1 MRTPEQLQG
10 LDGLVIPGG
19 ESTTMT
25 RLIASAGLEPGLRAH
40 HEAGRPILGTCA
52 GLIVCDAEHLGFID
66 VTARRNAFGR
76 QLQSFEAD
84 LEVTGAGDEP
94 LRAVFIRAPWVERTG
109 EGVEVLA
116 AWEGH
121 PVAVRGDGVLASSFH
136 PELTDDPRFHAIF
149 MAMVTKAQDRD
160 TTTEGGGERMS
171 GDPRTQNLAKILVGY
186 STKVK
191 EGEVVS
197 IDGENAAAPLLLA
210 VYEEVLKAGGNPVLN
225 VALDGQ
231 IAAYFKH
238 ASDTQLEWISPFAE
252 WMVDN
257 ADVRIAIG
265 ASTNTRELSGVPPE
279 RQTLRQSVT
288 GDLMN
293 RAMKRSAEGDFR
305 WVYTLFPTSAYAS
318 EAEMSLADYEDF
330 YYGAC
335 LADDGDPL
343 TAWKRASEETKRLA
357 EWIEGHEEVRITA
370 PGTDIKLGIAGRK
383 FIPCDG
389 DHNMP
394 DGEFFTGPIEDATEG
409 EVSFHLPAVIG
420 GREVSG
426 VRLKFEAGRV
436 VDASAERGE
445 EFLIALLD
453 TDEGA
458 RTLGELGIGTN
469 YGIDR
474 GTREVLLDEK
484 IGGTIHMAVGQ
495 AYPESGGTN
504 ESAVHTDLVCDL
516 RLGGK
521 LEVDGVVMQENG
533 KFIV

>member
-1 MRTPEQLQG
+1 
-10 LDGLVIPGG
+10 
-19 ESTTMT
+19 
-25 RLIASAGLEPGLRAH
+25 
-40 HEAGRPILGTCA
+40 
-52 GLIVCDAEHLGFID
+52 
-66 VTARRNAFGR
+66 
-76 QLQSFEAD
+76 
-84 LEVTGAGDEP
+84 
-94 LRAVFIRAPWVERTG
+94 
-109 EGVEVLA
+109 
-116 AWEGH
+116 
-121 PVAVRGDGVLASSFH
+121 
-136 PELTDDPRFHAIF
+136 
-149 MAMVTKAQDRD
+149 
-160 TTTEGGGERMS
+160 MS
-171 GDPRTQNLAKILVGY
+171 GDPKVQNLAKILVGY
-186 STKVK
+186 STEVK

-197 IDGENAAAPLLLA
+197 IDGESAAAPLLLA

-238 ASDTQLEWISPFAE
+238 ASDKQLEWISPFAE

-293 RAMKRSAEGDFR
+293 RAMKRSGEGDFR
-305 WVYTLFPTSAYAS
+305 WVYTIFPTSAYAS

-335 LADDGDPL
+335 LASDGDPL
-343 TAWKRASEETKRLA
+343 TAWKRASAETERLA
-357 EWIEGHEEVRITA
+357 DWIEGHEEVRITA
-370 PGTDIKLGIAGRK
+370 PGTDIKLGIAGRT
-383 FIPCDG
+383 FIPCIG
-389 DHNMP
+389 DNNMP
-394 DGEFFTGPIEDATEG
+394 DGEFFTGPLEDATEG

-426 VRLKFEAGRV
+426 VHLKFEAGRV
-436 VDASAERGE
+436 VDATAERGE
-445 EFLIALLD
+445 EFLIAQLD
-453 TDEGA
+453 TDDGA
-458 RTLGELGIGTN
+458 RILGELGIGTN

-484 IGGTIHMAVGQ
+484 IGGTIHMAFGQ
-495 AYPESGGTN
+495 AYPESGGVN

-521 LEVDGVVMQENG
+521 LEVDGVVMQEDG
-533 KFIV
+533 KFVV

>member
-1 MRTPEQLQG
+1 
-10 LDGLVIPGG
+10 
-19 ESTTMT
+19 
-25 RLIASAGLEPGLRAH
+25 
-40 HEAGRPILGTCA
+40 
-52 GLIVCDAEHLGFID
+52 
-66 VTARRNAFGR
+66 
-76 QLQSFEAD
+76 
-84 LEVTGAGDEP
+84 
-94 LRAVFIRAPWVERTG
+94 
-109 EGVEVLA
+109 
-116 AWEGH
+116 
-121 PVAVRGDGVLASSFH
+121 
-136 PELTDDPRFHAIF
+136 
-149 MAMVTKAQDRD
+149 
-160 TTTEGGGERMS
+160 MS
-171 GDPRTQNLAKILVGY
+171 DPRTEGLAKILVGY

-191 EGEVVS
+191 AGEVVS
-197 IDGENAAAPLLLA
+197 IDGESAAAPLLLA
-210 VYEEVLKAGGNPVLN
+210 VYEEVLKAGGNPVMN

-238 ASDTQLEWISPFAE
+238 ATDNQLEWISPFAE

-265 ASTNTRELSGVPPE
+265 ASTNTRELSGVAPE

-288 GDLMN
+288 GDLMT
-293 RAMKRSAEGDFR
+293 RAMKRSAEGSFR

-335 LADDGDPL
+335 LAGDPDPL
-343 TAWKRASEETKRLA
+343 TAWQRASEETVRLA
-357 EWIEGHEEVRITA
+357 EWIEGHEEVRVTA
-370 PGTDIKLGIAGRK
+370 PGTDITLGVAGRH
-383 FIPCDG
+383 FIPCVG

-394 DGEFFTGPIEDATEG
+394 DGEFFTGPVEDSVEG

-436 VDASAERGE
+436 VDATADRGE
-445 EFLIALLD
+445 EYLLKLLD
-453 TDEGA
+453 TDAGA

-484 IGGTIHMAVGQ
+484 LGGTVHMAVGA

-504 ESAVHTDLVCDL
+504 DSAVHTDLVCDL

-521 LEVDGVVMQENG
+521 LEVDGVVMQEDG
-533 KFIV
+533 RFVV